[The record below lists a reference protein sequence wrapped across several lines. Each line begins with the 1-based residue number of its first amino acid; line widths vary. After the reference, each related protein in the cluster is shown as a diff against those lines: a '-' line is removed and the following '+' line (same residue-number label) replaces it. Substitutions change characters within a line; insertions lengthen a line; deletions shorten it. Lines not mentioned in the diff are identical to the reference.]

1 MGLGVNSGSVVVG
14 NMGSDQ
20 RFDYTCLG
28 DAVNLASRLEGQSKP
43 YHVRIIIGERTA
55 ELLDGAYPLAELD
68 CIAVKG
74 KTKGVKIYTIVN
86 GTGIDK
92 TYLKTHTDFIRYYRM
107 QDWDQA
113 LKYIK
118 VLRNAFKGELN
129 EYYEMMEERIEEL
142 RNANLPADWDG
153 VYRATSK

>member
-1 MGLGVNSGSVVVG
+1 
-14 NMGSDQ
+14 MGSDQ

-55 ELLDGAYPLAELD
+55 ELLDGEYPLAELD

-86 GTGIDK
+86 GTGVDK
-92 TYLKTHTDFIRYYRM
+92 AYTKTHDDFIKYYRQ
-107 QDWDQA
+107 QDWERSKQHI
-113 LKYIK
+113 LY
-118 VLRNAFKGELN
+118 LEGAFKGELR
-129 EYYEMMEERIEEL
+129 EYYKMMLERINEL
-142 RNANLPADWDG
+142 ELNPPGKDWDG

>member
-1 MGLGVNSGSVVVG
+1 
-14 NMGSDQ
+14 
-20 RFDYTCLG
+20 LG

-55 ELLDGAYPLAELD
+55 ELLDGEYPLAELD

-92 TYLKTHTDFIRYYRM
+92 GYLRSHGEFIKAYRH

-113 LKYIK
+113 LTYIN

-129 EYYEMMEERIEEL
+129 EYYEMMAERIAEL
-142 RNANLPADWDG
+142 REANLPSDWDG

>member
-55 ELLDGAYPLAELD
+55 ELLDGAYPFAELD

-86 GTGIDK
+86 GTGIDR
-92 TYLKTHTDFIRYYRM
+92 TYLKTHADFIRYYRM

-129 EYYEMMEERIEEL
+129 EYYGMMEERIEEL
-142 RNANLPADWDG
+142 RNAGLPSDWDG